1 MKSIRRQLLVSLLST
16 LLLIGLFAAL
26 GIYTTVEKE
35 FNEIFDYE
43 LRQVA
48 LSFRDDSL
56 NGPIAPPVQIFEEE
70 DDLVIQIWDRS
81 GALVYVSDALPVL
94 PPRAQSGYSLES
106 TPGTQWRVFNI
117 QVREH
122 TIQVAQP
129 VSVRQAL
136 AARAALRTLAP
147 MLFLIAALGMV
158 IWFIVG
164 MGLRPLNKVTDAVA
178 QRSASALQPLPD
190 DNLPGEVKPLVT
202 ALNELL
208 NRLGNALEMQRTFIA
223 DAAHELR
230 TPLTAV
236 QLQIQLAE
244 RAASEEERAAA
255 FAQLREGVKRAIH
268 LVQQLLALA
277 SHEPELIE
285 RCSTPVDLAQLARQA
300 VADYA
305 AIADAKEIDIGIDGD
320 YPVRLTGDAEALRVM
335 LGNLIDNAI
344 RYTQRGGKIDLSV
357 TVEGGEPVLM
367 VKDNGP
373 GIPTDFR
380 ARAFDRFSRRE
391 GSGEAGSGLGLAIV
405 RNIIMRHRATI
416 ALAAGDHERGLCVT
430 ARFAAQSVNDK
441 A

>member
-16 LLLIGLFAAL
+16 LLLTGLIATL
-26 GIYTTVEKE
+26 GIYITVEKE
-35 FNEIFDYE
+35 FDEIFDYE

-48 LSFRDDSL
+48 LSFREDSL
-56 NGPIAPPVQIFEEE
+56 NGPIAPPVQILEEE

-81 GALVYVSDALPVL
+81 GTLVYVSDALPVL
-94 PPRAQSGYSLES
+94 PPRAQPGFSPES
-106 TPGTQWRVFNI
+106 TPGTEWRVFNV
-117 QVREH
+117 QLRGH
-122 TIQVAQP
+122 TVQVAQP

-136 AARAALRTLAP
+136 AARAAMRTLAP

-158 IWFIVG
+158 IWIIVG
-164 MGLRPLNKVTDAVA
+164 KGLRPLNKVTDAVE

-190 DNLPGEVKPLVT
+190 DNLPSEVKPLVA
-202 ALNELL
+202 ALNDLL

-244 RAASEEERAAA
+244 RATSEEERTAA

-277 SHEPELIE
+277 SHEPQLIQ
-285 RCSTPVDLAQLARQA
+285 RSSKPVDLAQLARQA

-320 YPVRLTGDAEALRVM
+320 QPVWLAGDPEALRVM

-344 RYTQRGGKIDLSV
+344 RYTPHGGAVDVSV
-357 TVEGGEPVLM
+357 RVESGEPVLM

-373 GIPTDFR
+373 GIATDFR
-380 ARAFDRFSRRE
+380 ARAFDRFSRQE
-391 GSGEAGSGLGLAIV
+391 GSGESGSGLGLAIV
-405 RNIIMRHRATI
+405 KNVIVRHRATV
-416 ALAAGDHERGLCVT
+416 ALEPAEHERGLRVMVH
-430 ARFAAQSVNDK
+430 FPVQ
-441 A
+441 

>member
-16 LLLIGLFAAL
+16 LLLIGLFATL
-26 GIYTTVEKE
+26 GIYITVEDE

-48 LSFRDDSL
+48 LSFREDSL
-56 NGPIAPPVQIFEEE
+56 GSPIGPPIQIVDEE
-70 DDLVIQIWDRS
+70 DDLVIQIWDRA
-81 GALVYVSDALPVL
+81 GTLVYVSDALPAL

-106 TPGTQWRVFNI
+106 TPGTQWRVFSI
-117 QVREH
+117 RLREH

-129 VSVRQAL
+129 VGVRQAL
-136 AARAALRTLAP
+136 AARAAVRTLAP
-147 MLFLIAALGMV
+147 MLFLIAALGIV
-158 IWFIVG
+158 IWIIVG
-164 MGLRPLNKVTDAVA
+164 RGLRPLNRVTDAVE

-190 DNLPGEVKPLVT
+190 DNLPGEVKPLVA
-202 ALNELL
+202 ALNDLL
-208 NRLGNALEMQRTFIA
+208 HRLGNALEMQRTFIA

-244 RAASEEERAAA
+244 RAISEEERAVA
-255 FAQLREGVKRAIH
+255 FVQLRDGVKRAVH

-277 SHEPELIE
+277 SHEPELIG
-285 RCSTPVDLAQLARQA
+285 RCSTPLDLAQLARQA

-320 YPVRLTGDAEALRVM
+320 QLLWTTGDPEALRVM

-344 RYTQRGGKIDLSV
+344 RYTQRGGKIDVSASA
-357 TVEGGEPVLM
+357 EDGEPVLV

-373 GIPTDFR
+373 GIPKDFR
-380 ARAFDRFSRRE
+380 ARAFDRFSRQE
-391 GSGEAGSGLGLAIV
+391 GSGEPGSGLGLAIV
-405 RNIIMRHRATI
+405 RNVVTRHRATI
-416 ALAAGDHERGLCVT
+416 ALAAGDHERGLRVT
-430 ARFAAQSVNDK
+430 IRFPVQ
-441 A
+441 

>member
-16 LLLIGLFAAL
+16 LLLIGLFATL
-26 GIYTTVEKE
+26 GIYITVEQE

-56 NGPIAPPVQIFEEE
+56 NGPIAPPMQILEEE

-94 PPRAQSGYSLES
+94 PPRARPGFSPES

-117 QVREH
+117 QLREH

-158 IWFIVG
+158 IWIIVG
-164 MGLRPLNKVTDAVA
+164 KGMRPLNKVTDAVA

-190 DNLPGEVKPLVT
+190 DNLPSEVKPLVG
-202 ALNELL
+202 ALNDLL

-244 RAASEEERAAA
+244 RAASEDDRAVA
-255 FAQLREGVKRAIH
+255 FAQLREGVKRAVH

-277 SHEPELIE
+277 SHEPQLME
-285 RCSTPVDLAQLARQA
+285 RRSTPVDLAQLARQA

-305 AIADAKEIDIGIDGD
+305 AIADAKEIDIGIDADRAIWLAGD
-320 YPVRLTGDAEALRVM
+320 PEALRVM

-344 RYTQRGGKIDLSV
+344 RYTHRGGAIDLCVS
-357 TVEGGEPVLM
+357 VEGGEPVLV

-380 ARAFDRFSRRE
+380 ARAFDRFSRQE
-391 GSGEAGSGLGLAIV
+391 GSGEPGSGLGLAIV
-405 RNIIMRHRATI
+405 RNVVMRHRATI

-430 ARFAAQSVNDK
+430 VSFPAQ
-441 A
+441 